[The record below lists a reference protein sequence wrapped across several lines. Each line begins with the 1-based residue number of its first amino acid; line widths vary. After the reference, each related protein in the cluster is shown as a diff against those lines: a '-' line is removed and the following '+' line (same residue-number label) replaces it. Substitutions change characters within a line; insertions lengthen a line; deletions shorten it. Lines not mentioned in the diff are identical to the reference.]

1 MARSDMG
8 KLPVI
13 LQTEMTE
20 CGLACLAMIS
30 RYHGHDIDLNV
41 LRRKHLVS
49 MTGASLKSVIAIAD
63 GLQLSSRPL
72 RVDLEH
78 LKKLQLPAMLHW
90 DLNHYVVLKA
100 IKGDMAEIV
109 DPGVGLRRMKL
120 SQLSDHFTGIAVEFT
135 PQADFKAVQ
144 ARIKPRISL
153 LWSRL
158 VGLKRAV
165 VQTLILSII
174 LQAIVLLSPFYLQ
187 LVVDAVLPRGDASLL
202 WALAIGFGGLMIL
215 RALAEAVR
223 GWAILVYG
231 NQMSLQMVGNVF
243 RHLIRLPARYFERRH
258 VGDIISRVGSTV
270 PIQEALTQSVPA
282 VLIDGAMAI
291 LMLVV
296 MFLYSPLLGGIVLMS
311 VLGLIVAT
319 GLIYPHLRRTQE
331 ESIYAKALENSH
343 VIESIRAITTVKMF
357 GREAEREAAWR
368 NLYTD
373 FINANVGYG
382 KWVVARK
389 FFETLLTGLQI
400 VIVVWA
406 AVTLMLG
413 DGLASGEGGF
423 TLGMLVAFL
432 AYRQYFTDAVVQLL
446 EKGIEFNLLSL
457 HLDRLS
463 DIIFEETDAD
473 QSGDKKLTNLQG
485 RVTLENVS
493 FRYSETDPWIVTDFD
508 LDIVAGEMVT
518 LTGVSGGGK
527 TTLMKLMLGLYAPVK
542 GHLRIDGQDLQ
553 SVDMSDW
560 RSQIGVV
567 MQDDRLLSG
576 TLADNISFFDPEID
590 MQRVYKAAIAAQI
603 HETIAALPM
612 NYQLQIGDMGSVL
625 SGGQRQR
632 VLLARALYQNP
643 KVLFLDEG
651 TANLDSE
658 TESAIV
664 GIIRDLSITRII
676 VAHRPAFLDASDRII
691 HIG

>member
-1 MARSDMG
+1 MARSTTG
-8 KLPVI
+8 TLPVI
-13 LQTEMTE
+13 LQTEMSE

-41 LRRKHLVS
+41 LRRRHLVS
-49 MTGASLKSVIAIAD
+49 MTGASLKSVISIAD

-72 RVDLEH
+72 RVDLDH
-78 LKKLQLPAMLHW
+78 LVKLQLPAMLHW
-90 DLNHYVVLKA
+90 DLNHYVVLKS
-100 IKGDMAEIV
+100 IKGEWAEV
-109 DPGVGLRRMKL
+109 HDPGVGLRRMKL

-165 VQTLILSII
+165 IQTVVLSII
-174 LQAIVLLSPFYLQ
+174 LQASILLSPFYLQ
-187 LVVDAVLPRGDASLL
+187 LVVDAVLPRGDKALL
-202 WALAIGFGGLMIL
+202 LALAIGFGGLVIL
-215 RALAEAVR
+215 RAVAEAVR

-258 VGDIISRVGSTV
+258 VGDIISRMGSTV
-270 PIQEALTQSVPA
+270 PIQEALTKSVPA
-282 VLIDGAMAI
+282 VLIDGVMAV
-291 LMLVV
+291 LMLAV
-296 MFLYSPLLGGIVLMS
+296 MFWYSPLLGGIVLLS

-319 GLIYPHLRRTQE
+319 WFIYPHLRRTQE

-382 KWVVARK
+382 RWIVARK
-389 FFETLLTGLQI
+389 FFETLFTGLQI
-400 VIVVWA
+400 VLVVWA
-406 AVTLMLG
+406 AVGLMLG
-413 DGLASGEGGF
+413 TGLTRGEGGF

-473 QSGDKKLTNLQG
+473 QSGEAEMDELKG
-485 RVTLENVS
+485 EITLSDVS
-493 FRYSETDPWIVTDFD
+493 FRYADTDPWVITD
-508 LDIVAGEMVT
+508 LDMKIEAGEMVT
-518 LTGVSGGGK
+518 LTGPSGGGK

-542 GHLRIDGQDLQ
+542 GELRIDGEGLQ
-553 SVDMSDW
+553 NLDMAQW
-560 RSQIGVV
+560 RSKIGVV

-590 MQRVYKAAIAAQI
+590 MQRVYKAAMSAQI

-632 VLLARALYQNP
+632 VLLARALYQDP

-651 TANLDSE
+651 TANLDVE
-658 TESAIV
+658 TEAAIV
-664 GIIRDLSITRII
+664 QIIRKLPITRII
-676 VAHRPAFLDASDRII
+676 VAHRPAFLDASDRIVRVS
-691 HIG
+691 

>member
-1 MARSDMG
+1 MSG

-63 GLQLSSRPL
+63 GLDLSSRPL
-72 RVDLEH
+72 RVDLDH
-78 LKKLQLPAMLHW
+78 LEKLQLPAMLHW
-90 DLNHYVVLKA
+90 DLNHYVVLKS
-100 IKGDMAEIV
+100 IKGDQAEII
-109 DPGVGLRRMKL
+109 DPGVGLRKMSL
-120 SQLSDHFTGIAVEFT
+120 SRLSNHFTGIAVEFT

-158 VGLKRAV
+158 VGLKRAIT
-165 VQTLILSII
+165 QTLVLSII

-187 LVVDAVLPRGDASLL
+187 LVVDAVLPRGDSSLL
-202 WALAIGFGGLMIL
+202 LALAIGFGGLVIL
-215 RALAEAVR
+215 RAVAEAVR

-258 VGDIISRVGSTV
+258 VGDIISRMGSTV
-270 PIQEALTQSVPA
+270 PIQEALTQSIPA

-296 MFLYSPLLGGIVLMS
+296 MFLYSPILGGIVLATVAGL
-311 VLGLIVAT
+311 VLAT
-319 GLIYPHLRRTQE
+319 WTIYPHLRRTQE

-343 VIESIRAITTVKMF
+343 TIESIRAITTVKMF

-389 FFETLLTGLQI
+389 FFETSLTGLQ
-400 VIVVWA
+400 VVLVVWA
-406 AVTLMLG
+406 AVNLMLG
-413 DGLASGEGGF
+413 EGSGF

-473 QSGDKKLTNLQG
+473 QSGDEKLTDLKG
-485 RVTLENVS
+485 AVSIENMS
-493 FRYSETDPWIVTDFD
+493 FRYSDTDPLVLTDFN
-508 LDIVAGEMVT
+508 LDIAAGEMVT
-518 LTGVSGGGK
+518 LTGPSGGGK
-527 TTLMKLMLGLYAPVK
+527 TTLMKLMLGLYDPTKGAVK
-542 GHLRIDGQDLQ
+542 IDGQDLRQ
-553 SVDMSDW
+553 IDRSDW

-603 HETIAALPM
+603 HDTIAALPM

-643 KVLFLDEG
+643 SVLFLDEG
-651 TANLDSE
+651 TANLDVE
-658 TESAIV
+658 TEAAIV
-664 GIIRDLSITRII
+664 KIIRDLPITRII
-676 VAHRPAFLDASDRII
+676 VAHRPAFLEASDKII
-691 HIG
+691 RVAP

>member
-1 MARSDMG
+1 MAG

-20 CGLACLAMIS
+20 CGLACLAMIA

-41 LRRKHLVS
+41 LRKKHLIS

-72 RVDLEH
+72 RVDMDH
-78 LKKLQLPAMLHW
+78 LAKLQLPAMLHW
-90 DLNHYVVLKA
+90 DLNHYVVLKS
-100 IKGDMAEIV
+100 IKGEVAEIH

-158 VGLKRAV
+158 VGLKRAITQTV
-165 VQTLILSII
+165 VLSVI

-187 LVVDAVLPRGDASLL
+187 LVVDAVLPSGDHALL
-202 WALAIGFGGLMIL
+202 IALAIGFGGLVVL
-215 RALAEAVR
+215 RAVAEAVR

-243 RHLIRLPARYFERRH
+243 RHLIRLPTQYFERRH
-258 VGDIISRVGSTV
+258 VGDIISRMGSTV
-270 PIQEALTQSVPA
+270 PIQEALTKSVPA
-282 VLIDGAMAI
+282 VLIDGVMAA
-291 LMLVV
+291 LMLLV
-296 MFLYSPLLGGIVLMS
+296 MFAYSPVLGGIVLVS
-311 VLGLIVAT
+311 VLGLILAT
-319 GLIYPHLRRTQE
+319 WLIYPHLRRTQE

-343 VIESIRAITTVKMF
+343 TIESIRAITTVKLF

-389 FFETLLTGLQI
+389 FFETLFTGLQ
-400 VIVVWA
+400 VVLVVWA
-406 AVTLMLG
+406 AVDLMLG
-413 DGLASGEGGF
+413 EVSGF

-473 QSGDKKLTNLQG
+473 QSGDLSLD
-485 RVTLENVS
+485 TLEGRITLEDVS
-493 FRYSETDPWIVTDFD
+493 FRYSETDLWIMTDFN
-508 LDIVAGEMVT
+508 LDIAAGEMVT
-518 LTGVSGGGK
+518 LTGPSGGGK
-527 TTLMKLMLGLYAPVK
+527 TTLMKLMLGLYDPVK
-542 GHLRIDGQDLQ
+542 GRLKIDGQDLKQ
-553 SVDMSDW
+553 INRSDW
-560 RSQIGVV
+560 RARIGVV

-632 VLLARALYQNP
+632 VLLARALYQDP

-651 TANLDSE
+651 TANLDVE

-664 GIIRDLSITRII
+664 KIIRDLPITRVI

-691 HIG
+691 QIRP

>member
-1 MARSDMG
+1 MAA

-13 LQTEMTE
+13 LQTEMSE
-20 CGLACLAMIS
+20 CGLACLAMIA

-49 MTGASLKSVIAIAD
+49 MTGASLKSVISIAD

-72 RVDLEH
+72 RLDMDHLE
-78 LKKLQLPAMLHW
+78 KLQLPAMLHW
-90 DLNHYVVLKA
+90 DLNHYVVLKS
-100 IKGDMAEIV
+100 IKGDTAEIV
-109 DPGVGLRRMKL
+109 DPGVGLRKMKL

-135 PQADFKAVQ
+135 PQADFEAVQ

-158 VGLKRAV
+158 VGLKRAMT
-165 VQTLILSII
+165 QTLVLSII

-187 LVVDAVLPRGDASLL
+187 LVVDAVLPRGDSSLL
-202 WALAIGFGGLMIL
+202 LALAIGFGGLVIL

-258 VGDIISRVGSTV
+258 VGDIISRMGSTV

-291 LMLVV
+291 LMLLV
-296 MFLYSPLLGGIVLMS
+296 MFLYSPILGGIVLAT
-311 VLGLIVAT
+311 VLGLILAT
-319 GLIYPHLRRTQE
+319 WIIYPHLRRTQE

-389 FFETLLTGLQI
+389 FFETLLTGVQVVL
-400 VIVVWA
+400 VVWA
-406 AVTLMLG
+406 AVSLMLN
-413 DGLASGEGGF
+413 DGSGF

-473 QSGDKKLTNLQG
+473 QSGEGKLDAFKG
-485 RVTLENVS
+485 RVSLEDVS
-493 FRYSETDPWIVTDFD
+493 FRYSDTDPWVLTDRS
-508 LDIVAGEMVT
+508 LDIAAGEMVT
-518 LTGVSGGGK
+518 LTGPSGGGK
-527 TTLMKLMLGLYAPVK
+527 TTLMKLMLGLYDPVK
-542 GHLRIDGQDLQ
+542 GAVKLDGQDLRGL
-553 SVDMSDW
+553 DRAEW
-560 RSQIGVV
+560 RSRIGVV
-567 MQDDRLLSG
+567 MQEDRLLSG

-590 MQRVYKAAIAAQI
+590 MQRVYKAAMAAQI
-603 HETIAALPM
+603 HDTIAALPM

-625 SGGQRQR
+625 SGGQKQR
-632 VLLARALYQNP
+632 VLLARALYQDP
-643 KVLFLDEG
+643 AVLFLDEG
-651 TANLDSE
+651 TANLDVE
-658 TESAIV
+658 TEAAIV
-664 GIIRDLSITRII
+664 KIIRDLPITRII
-676 VAHRPAFLDASDRII
+676 VAHRPAFLDASDRIVQI
-691 HIG
+691 RPS